1 MRQFV
6 SNIVLD
12 AVASDRRRGAGPTPA
27 LELK

>member
-12 AVASDRRRGAGPTPA
+12 AVASDRRRGAGPTP
-27 LELK
+27 ELK